1 MRLLLDENISWRLAG
16 YLRPHCAA
24 VVHVRDLGLAN
35 SPDTS
40 IWRYAKQHGY
50 DVLTKD
56 EDFLRLVV
64 AEGFPPR
71 VVAVQNAQVPV
82 AKLAEY
88 PLARLPQLQ
97 EFLAAEQGVL
107 GAGDAAGVVGPVV
120 DALEGAE
127 EGLLDL
133 GDERGAGVVGRK

>member
-1 MRLLLDENISWRLAG
+1 MRLLLDENISWRLAA

-24 VVHVRDLGLAN
+24 VVHVRDLGLDN

-40 IWRYAKQHGY
+40 IWRYARQHGY

-64 AEGFPPR
+64 TEGFPPR

-88 PLARLPQLQ
+88 LLARLPQLQ
-97 EFLAAEQGVL
+97 EFLTAEQR
-107 GAGDAAGVVGPVV
+107 
-120 DALEGAE
+120 EF
-127 EGLLDL
+127 GLLLMRL
-133 GDERGAGVVGRK
+133 G

>member
-1 MRLLLDENISWRLAG
+1 MRLLLDENVSWRLAA

-24 VVHVRDLGLAN
+24 VLHVRDVGLDE

-56 EDFLRLVV
+56 EDFVRLVL

-82 AKLAEY
+82 RQLADFL
-88 PLARLPQLQ
+88 LARLPQVEAFLGEQQ
-97 EFLAAEQGVL
+97 EFGM
-107 GAGDAAGVVGPVV
+107 
-120 DALEGAE
+120 
-127 EGLLDL
+127 LLL
-133 GDERGAGVVGRK
+133 RLPG

>member
-1 MRLLLDENISWRLAG
+1 MRLLLDENISWRLAA

-24 VVHVRDLGLAN
+24 VLHVRDIQLDN

-50 DVLTKD
+50 DVITKD
-56 EDFLRLVV
+56 EDFLRLVL

-82 AKLAEY
+82 AKLAEFL
-88 PLARLPQLQ
+88 LARLPQIESFLGEQTEFGFLQ
-97 EFLAAEQGVL
+97 LRL
-107 GAGDAAGVVGPVV
+107 P
-120 DALEGAE
+120 
-127 EGLLDL
+127 
-133 GDERGAGVVGRK
+133 

>member
-1 MRLLLDENISWRLAG
+1 MMRLLLDENISWRLAA

-24 VVHVRDLGLAN
+24 EPHVRDIQLGS

-40 IWRYAKQHGY
+40 IWRYARQHGY

-56 EDFLRLVV
+56 EDFLRLVL

-82 AKLAEY
+82 VRLAEY
-88 PLARLPQLQ
+88 LLSRLPQIEAFLGEQTEFGFLQ
-97 EFLAAEQGVL
+97 LR
-107 GAGDAAGVVGPVV
+107 
-120 DALEGAE
+120 
-127 EGLLDL
+127 LL
-133 GDERGAGVVGRK
+133 